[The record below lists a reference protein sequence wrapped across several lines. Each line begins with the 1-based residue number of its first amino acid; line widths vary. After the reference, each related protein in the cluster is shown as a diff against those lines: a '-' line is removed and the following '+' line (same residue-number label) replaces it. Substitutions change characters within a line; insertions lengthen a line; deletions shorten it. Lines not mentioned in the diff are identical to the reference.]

1 MRLNISDTF
10 NKKLPS
16 DSNIENTRRQ
26 IFEATHS
33 YVSPRL
39 PSNPKLIHASAEMT
53 EAIGI
58 DEKDLGSKAFL
69 ETFLGVKA
77 EVSHGQIVMGSK
89 FDIVLLEKI

>member
-1 MRLNISDTF
+1 MLLNISDTF

-16 DSNIENTRRQ
+16 DSNIKNTRRQ

-39 PSNPKLIHASAEMT
+39 PSNPKPNHASAEMN
-53 EAIGI
+53 EAIGL

-77 EVSHGQIVMGSK
+77 EVTDGK
-89 FDIVLLEKI
+89 L